1 MNFRFKLLN
10 QSSSVRFSSRPPGEL
25 PAHVTRMSM
34 RPKRSIAP
42 ETVRSTSSTTLM
54 SPCNGTTSLPVS
66 AESSSAVRL
75 RSSSPRAV
83 IATLHPSCAS
93 RRAVALPMPL
103 LAPVTNAT
111 APSSPRSITPP
122 LAGRTPAAPDDRSSA
137 SRDRRSPGLV
147 APRGEA
153 LGRREERVL
162 RVRPADQLD
171 ADRESLARGRER
183 NRQRGQTRDV
193 RGGGVPRRPS
203 VVDVD
208 RGAVAEVNLPRVD
221 RGGDVRRGRGEEEI
235 HPVEGVGEPAPDL
248 LGAGPRVRQLVPVG
262 RCPSEP
268 RGDRGG

>member
-1 MNFRFKLLN
+1 MNFRFRLLN

-25 PAHVTRMSM
+25 PAHVTRTSM

-54 SPCNGTTSLPVS
+54 SPWRGSTSLPES
-66 AESSSAVRL
+66 AQSCAPVRC

-122 LAGRTPAAPDDRSSA
+122 LAGRTPAAPDDRASA
-137 SRDRRSPGLV
+137 SRYRQPPGLV
-147 APRGEA
+147 VRRAEE
-153 LGRREERVL
+153 LGGREERVL

-171 ADRESLARGRER
+171 ADRESLTRGREWDG
-183 NRQRGQTRDV
+183 QRGQTRDV

-208 RGAVAEVNLPRVD
+208 GGAVAEVDLPRVD
-221 RGGDVRRGRGEEEI
+221 RRRDGGCGRREE
-235 HPVEGVGEPAPDL
+235 HVHGSVQCVELAPDRAGAGVG
-248 LGAGPRVRQLVPVG
+248 VRQLIPV
-262 RCPSEP
+262 
-268 RGDRGG
+268 

>member
-1 MNFRFKLLN
+1 MNFRFRLLN

-42 ETVRSTSSTTLM
+42 ETVRSTSPTTLM
-54 SPCNGTTSLPVS
+54 SPWSGTTSLPVS
-66 AESSSAVRL
+66 ADSSSAVRR

-122 LAGRTPAAPDDRSSA
+122 LAGRAPAAPDDRASA
-137 SRDRRSPGLV
+137 SRDRR
-147 APRGEA
+147 PRQLAVGGPEE
-153 LGRREERVL
+153 LGGREERVL
-162 RVRPADQLD
+162 GVRPADQLD
-171 ADRESLARGRER
+171 ADRESLARGREWDG
-183 NRQRGQTRDV
+183 QRGQTRDV

-203 VVDVD
+203 AADVD
-208 RGAVAEVNLPRVD
+208 RGAVAEVDLASVD
-221 RGGDVRRGRGEEEI
+221 RWRDGRSRRGEEEI
-235 HPVEGVGEPAPDL
+235 HAVEGVGEPAPDL
-248 LGAGPRVRQLVPVG
+248 
-262 RCPSEP
+262 
-268 RGDRGG
+268 